1 MSVRF
6 RIIDRHLQ
14 KILNTIKLSNLYN
27 LITKIYVIV
36 LGVYELTDE
45 MYKDPKLQVIYNTEN
60 TRVYERV
67 TLNFMRAHALQ
78 HEENQKY

>member
-1 MSVRF
+1 
-6 RIIDRHLQ
+6 
-14 KILNTIKLSNLYN
+14 
-27 LITKIYVIV
+27 
-36 LGVYELTDE
+36 

-78 HEENQKY
+78 HEENQKYWYLHTKGLMLYHLIKNYDTCIQILD